1 MSLDLSALDID
12 LDAPSPAAAPNGKP
26 LELLIS
32 DVLEDPKNARKT
44 YDPAKMAELTAS
56 VAQSGVKS
64 PISVKPHP
72 AIPGKFIIN
81 FGHRRFRASKA
92 AAKTHVPAF
101 IDEVHDDYDQVVENL
116 QREDLT
122 PLDLAMFIQGKLAE
136 GEKKGQIAQKLGK
149 SPATITEH
157 LALIDAPGN
166 LIDLYRQGQ
175 LTSPRTFYD
184 LRQLY
189 EKYPD
194 RVQPLID
201 GHDGAIE
208 RRTVDTW
215 AAGLKGRPAPHS
227 NDTSLRHDEGKQPV
241 VAAGSAAA
249 ASAGSPQGQPSS
261 SNSAGSNTPPSDPS
275 SVVVEGVKD
284 PGGAEKAL
292 ASGSSGLGAASLPPH
307 NPAHE
312 GALQPKNVP
321 PKDPMRLK
329 KPVLLVE
336 HDGRAAMV
344 LLWNRPSTPGLLRI
358 KYEDNGEEAEV
369 DAGLCKIN
377 CLLEAT
383 A

>member
-12 LDAPSPAAAPNGKP
+12 LDAPSPAAAANGKP
-26 LELLIS
+26 LALLIS
-32 DVLEDPKNARKT
+32 DVMEDPKNARKT
-44 YDPAKMAELTAS
+44 YDPVKMAELTAS

-72 AIPGKFIIN
+72 SIPGKFLIN
-81 FGHRRFRASKA
+81 FGHRRFRASKTA
-92 AAKTHVPAF
+92 GLTHVPAF

-122 PLDLAMFIQGKLAE
+122 PLDLAIFIQGKLAE

-149 SPATITEH
+149 NPATITEH

-166 LIDLYRQGQ
+166 LIDLYRKGH

-215 AAGLKGRPAPHS
+215 AAAIKGRPALPS
-227 NDTSLRHDEGKQPV
+227 GDPSLRHDEVKQP
-241 VAAGSAAA
+241 ATAHGGAT
-249 ASAGSPQGQPSS
+249 SAGDSSLAGQPSS
-261 SNSAGSNTPPSDPS
+261 ANSTDSTARANPS
-275 SVVVEGVKD
+275 SVVGEDVTDVGGVD
-284 PGGAEKAL
+284 KAP
-292 ASGSSGLGAASLPPH
+292 AAGFSGSGSTSLPSH

-312 GALQPKNVP
+312 GALQPKNVL

-358 KYEDNGEEAEV
+358 KYEDNGEESEV

>member
-12 LDAPSPAAAPNGKP
+12 LDAPSPSTAANGKP

-122 PLDLAMFIQGKLAE
+122 PLDLAMFIQGKLTE

-166 LIDLYRQGQ
+166 LIDLYRQGH

-201 GHDGAIE
+201 GHEGAIE

-215 AAGLKGRPAPHS
+215 AAALKGRPAPHS
-227 NDTSLRHDEGKQPV
+227 NDASLRHDEGKQPAT
-241 VAAGSAAA
+241 AAGSAA
-249 ASAGSPQGQPSS
+249 SAGNGSGEGQPSS
-261 SNSAGSNTPPSDPS
+261 SNHADSTMPPAGLAN
-275 SVVVEGVKD
+275 VVSEGFED
-284 PGGAEKAL
+284 LGGVGEAL
-292 ASGSSGLGAASLPPH
+292 TGSRDSGETSLPPH

-312 GALQPKNVP
+312 GALQPKNVSA
-321 PKDPMRLK
+321 KDPMRLK

-358 KYEDNGEEAEV
+358 KYEDNGEELEV
-369 DAGLCKIN
+369 DAGRCRIN